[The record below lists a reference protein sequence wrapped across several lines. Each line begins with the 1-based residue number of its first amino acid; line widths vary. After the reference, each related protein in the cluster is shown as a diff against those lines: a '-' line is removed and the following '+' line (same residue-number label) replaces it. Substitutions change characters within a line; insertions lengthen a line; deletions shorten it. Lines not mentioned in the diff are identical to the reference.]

1 MLVIRS
7 EQMQTMRG
15 FALEEF
21 ENELVEHIKEFAPK
35 HSEVIKDEGVREVV
49 RLGIERSEK
58 YGFTHRG
65 PVRFYVEMM
74 CMFGS
79 DFDTDF
85 QMPWAGGTL
94 NNEVIQ
100 DQTQR
105 ADILHDKMVEY
116 LKEVY
121 GPDDKYSLDALRRLS
136 KAQPEDYN
144 LTKQDFNNQ
153 MAAALHQIYPQKCD
167 YLGDEL
173 MKLLI
178 RRGIELARA
187 HSIKSVNGT
196 ALMVAAMMALG
207 HGFAADPLFPWI
219 SSTLSDEA
227 VADPNERA
235 ENLQRKIKIY
245 LDRALKHLEQMR
257 SNV

>member
-1 MLVIRS
+1 MLVIRN
-7 EQMQTMRG
+7 EQMQTMET
-15 FALEEF
+15 FALQEF
-21 ENELVEHIKEFAPK
+21 ENELVEHIKTFAPK

-49 RLGIERSEK
+49 RLGIGRSEK
-58 YGFTHRG
+58 YGFTNRG

-85 QMPWAGGTL
+85 QLPWAEGTL
-94 NNEVIQ
+94 NNEVIK

-105 ADILHDKMVEY
+105 ADILYYKMVEY

-136 KAQPEDYN
+136 KANPEDFN

-153 MAAALHQIYPQKCD
+153 IAAALRQIYPQKCD
-167 YLGDEL
+167 YLGEEL
-173 MKLLI
+173 MNTLI
-178 RRGIELARA
+178 RRGIALARA
-187 HSIKSVNGT
+187 HSINSLNGT
-196 ALMVAAMMALG
+196 AMMVASMLALG

-227 VADPNERA
+227 IADPNERA

-257 SNV
+257 K